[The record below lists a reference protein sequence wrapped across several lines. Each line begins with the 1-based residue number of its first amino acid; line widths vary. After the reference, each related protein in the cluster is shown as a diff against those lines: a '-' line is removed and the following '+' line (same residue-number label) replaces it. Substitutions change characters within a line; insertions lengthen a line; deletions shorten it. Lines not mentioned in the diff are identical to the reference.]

1 MNRIMIVESEETT
14 RSSLYNIIRVYFG
27 TMCETVVVKSGSMAI
42 EQSISFRPD
51 IAIVDTQIQG
61 LTWIQTIREIR
72 SRHPS
77 TLFIITTPYSR
88 YSYTNEA
95 AVLDIREIL
104 TKPISRK
111 EVVEVCTRVFRQVEL
126 QRISQSDVLFMRG
139 KVELAIPFLEDSFIN
154 GLIRKE
160 KGNANAGYLKLLGVP
175 QESGSVVTLEFR
187 EKGKRA
193 ASVSSIT
200 ASEKIEG
207 YYDDLRK
214 IVLYYLPCLMS
225 FVMGN
230 RVILYV
236 PADIQTTLYGHKEEL
251 TAKVRKLVQRLEKE
265 FDLQFRAGIGD
276 TYETEQSI
284 WSYRESLQCLSQKSK
299 SVVHIKDFRT
309 EGIKEGFPREQFNN
323 CLQTGLKS
331 DHDSAA
337 AAFEELWVRMDEA
350 EYETDEI
357 EKVMLELM
365 CVTEHKAAETGLIR
379 WERLR
384 DSESMAC
391 FRSQGNRTQMR
402 KWYLEQWL
410 SLCDDISAMRTR
422 GSDSVSG
429 KAIKYIREHFSEEI
443 SLEEVSQAVNISPFY
458 FSRLFKH
465 ETGKNFIEFLNDTR
479 MQKAKEYLVDPMY
492 SIKEICHKCGYSDP
506 NYFSRIFRKYEGIS
520 PSEWRSKTG
529 TNEV

>member
-1 MNRIMIVESEETT
+1 
-14 RSSLYNIIRVYFG
+14 
-27 TMCETVVVKSGSMAI
+27 
-42 EQSISFRPD
+42 
-51 IAIVDTQIQG
+51 
-61 LTWIQTIREIR
+61 
-72 SRHPS
+72 
-77 TLFIITTPYSR
+77 
-88 YSYTNEA
+88 
-95 AVLDIREIL
+95 
-104 TKPISRK
+104 
-111 EVVEVCTRVFRQVEL
+111 
-126 QRISQSDVLFMRG
+126 
-139 KVELAIPFLEDSFIN
+139 
-154 GLIRKE
+154 
-160 KGNANAGYLKLLGVP
+160 
-175 QESGSVVTLEFR
+175 
-187 EKGKRA
+187 
-193 ASVSSIT
+193 
-200 ASEKIEG
+200 
-207 YYDDLRK
+207 
-214 IVLYYLPCLMS
+214 
-225 FVMGN
+225 
-230 RVILYV
+230 
-236 PADIQTTLYGHKEEL
+236 
-251 TAKVRKLVQRLEKE
+251 
-265 FDLQFRAGIGD
+265 
-276 TYETEQSI
+276 
-284 WSYRESLQCLSQKSK
+284 
-299 SVVHIKDFRT
+299 
-309 EGIKEGFPREQFNN
+309 
-323 CLQTGLKS
+323 
-331 DHDSAA
+331 
-337 AAFEELWVRMDEA
+337 MDEA